1 LKKPEPEQESLF
13 AKLNPAAQI
22 ERVLAAEM
30 ALILVAHVVD
40 PLGFPMNP
48 GEPKL
53 VAEQLGKR
61 LAELAR
67 KRFAV
72 LLKNDT

>member
-1 LKKPEPEQESLF
+1 MKKPEPEQADLF
-13 AKLNPAAQI
+13 ARLDPAVKI
-22 ERVLAAEM
+22 ERLLAVEM
-30 ALILVAHVVD
+30 ALILVAHV
-40 PLGFPMNP
+40 GQPMEL
-48 GEPKL
+48 GEPKP
-53 VAEQLGKR
+53 VAEHLGKR